1 MSKPSVYRCPRC
13 RAKMKRCLTAIVCR
27 RCGYTIPQ
35 PMDNLTERFLG
46 FR

>member
-13 RAKMKRCLTAIVCR
+13 RAKMKNDFFAISCK
-27 RCGYTIPQ
+27 RCGYSIPQ
-35 PMDNLTERFLG
+35 PLDNLTERFWG